1 MSKENVELVRDAY
14 EGFAAGEFDAVSH
27 LLHPEVEF
35 YGTVG
40 GMTEGQVARGARAVG
55 AAMREDAEAW
65 EERRAEARDL
75 IDVGDR
81 VLVLQHEYRRGR
93 GSGVEVEAD
102 TAVIYTFVRGLIVR
116 VEPFMEQAEALAA
129 VEVER

>member
-14 EGFAAGEFDAVSH
+14 EGLAAGDFAAASH
-27 LLHPEVEF
+27 LIHPEVELH
-35 YGTVG
+35 GTVG
-40 GMTEGQVARGARAVG
+40 GMTEGQVARGADAVS

-65 EERRAEARDL
+65 EDRRLEAREL
-75 IDVGDR
+75 VDVGDR

-102 TAVIYTFVRGLIVR
+102 TAAIYTFEGARIVR
-116 VEPFMEQAEALAA
+116 IEPFMDQAEALAA
-129 VEVER
+129 VGLER